1 MKLWNNQYTII
12 YSKDFES
19 ISGTQ
24 INQCTERL
32 IVEGLGV
39 SGGGG
44 DVSVTSS
51 LVGTSGFL
59 ERLGGS
65 QVGAIRSC
73 RMVRVLFKTGT
84 IFQVGEGDAADTTA
98 AAWMA
103 MNMVRLKARVKV
115 EDLTMGTMDIFRAA

>member
-84 IFQVGEGDAADTTA
+84 IFQFQTTTTKPSIIVCTSSARRMTRLQTSSLQRGGVWSAAQ
-98 AAWMA
+98 
-103 MNMVRLKARVKV
+103 
-115 EDLTMGTMDIFRAA
+115 